1 MIAKTLKEIVRT
13 RGTTNQKI
21 ALLKQLPAPML
32 VYRFFKRR
40 VGFGSFLYTWLLKH
54 RLYKTLLFIANYR
67 LC

>member
-21 ALLKQLPAPML
+21 ALLKQLPAPAS
-32 VYRFFKRR
+32 VPFFKRH

-67 LC
+67 